1 MAKLEPM
8 DKMEIENIVSDAV
21 DEAVDFVESEIAED
35 RIKAQRYFD
44 GETDIGYE
52 EGRSKV
58 VSTKVRDTVRN
69 IKPSL
74 LRIFMSNEK
83 AVEFVPKKP
92 QDVPMA
98 ETATSYINWSFSE
111 AGGF

>member
-1 MAKLEPM
+1 MAKPQPM
-8 DKMEIENIVSDAV
+8 DKTEIENIVSDAV
-21 DEAVDFVESEIAED
+21 DQAVDFVESEIADD

-69 IKPSL
+69 IMPSL
-74 LRIFMSNEK
+74 LRIFLSADK
-83 AVEFVPKKP
+83 TVEVAS
-92 QDVPMA
+92 VCYLAHSTML
-98 ETATSYINWSFSE
+98 
-111 AGGF
+111 